1 MSKKHKSMVIE
12 LPQEQANAIM
22 VMMESD
28 LESIFNYGGGID
40 PVADWE
46 TIHYQAHQLLAYQAF
61 KEKYKDTFDD

>member
-1 MSKKHKSMVIE
+1 MIWNPY
-12 LPQEQANAIM
+12 LI
-22 VMMESD
+22 
-28 LESIFNYGGGID
+28 NYGGGID